1 VSNTA
6 ETLFSELSGRG
17 VTLRAAPDGTLRCKP
32 TSKLTQRDAL
42 RLKTHKR
49 ELLSLLASIDESN
62 ISSPPSPTT
71 TKPDTYGGTIG
82 DDAGDDAGDDT
93 GEGTVPTFVKER
105 QERSQKLGLVARW
118 SYEFGFISLHDPT
131 TGEWYDVPTKEA
143 PDWATKECFKRRDLR
158 KERGITR
165 LLTRAEMEEVW
176 EKDKAE
182 MWEHPTVDKRG
193 LVYEDY
199 LDDERS

>member
-1 VSNTA
+1 MSNTA

>member
-1 VSNTA
+1 MSNTA

-71 TKPDTYGGTIG
+71 TKPDTYGGTI
-82 DDAGDDAGDDT
+82 GDDAGDDT